1 LSRVINPESAAADRG
16 RLSKVVV
23 FALRELMKQTE
34 TSDQTRDLVTFMSL
48 ALREMYQTVETS
60 VVAWEKRGY
69 WVKADKF
76 RMEWEWAE
84 IQGRSLETA
93 LLKDD
98 WLSIA
103 KSATNIGQ
111 KLNKIKLGATNRGMA
126 ENPWAGSWDKIKQ
139 KKSS

>member
-1 LSRVINPESAAADRG
+1 MSRVINPESAAADRG

-23 FALRELMKQTE
+23 LALREFMKQTE
-34 TSDQTRDLVTFMSL
+34 TSDQTRNLVAFMSL

-84 IQGRSLETA
+84 LQGKALETA

-98 WLSIA
+98 WASIA
-103 KSATNIGQ
+103 KSAANIGQ
-111 KLNKIKLGATNRGMA
+111 KLNKVKLGATIRGMA

>member
-16 RLSKVVV
+16 RLSKVVIL
-23 FALRELMKQTE
+23 ALRELMKQTE
-34 TSDQTRDLVTFMSL
+34 TSDRTRDLVAFMSL
-48 ALREMYQTVETS
+48 ALREMYHTAETS

-84 IQGRSLETA
+84 YQGRSLETA

-98 WLSIA
+98 WANIA
-103 KSATNIGQ
+103 KSAAIIGQ
-111 KLNKIKLGATNRGMA
+111 KLNKVKMGASIRGMV
-126 ENPWAGSWDKIKQ
+126 ENPWAGAWEKIKQ